1 MKKLHRVI
9 VCGSAILAGVLLAG
23 GAGSLSLC
31 ASASAAEA
39 TPAETL
45 NNGSVLELQKL
56 NLGDAVIID
65 KIKASK
71 CDFDVSVNG
80 LKQLK
85 EAQVSDAIIQ
95 AMIAT
100 KSPAAGAGAAKA
112 AAPGDPNDPKAAHD
126 VGVWLCEENNGQKK
140 MTKLE
145 PESLRMWMGGGPFGG
160 ASRAVLT
167 GLKASLQISARRPVF
182 YMYFGEGGQ
191 GIMGST
197 SPNELP
203 LARFDLKPKTQ
214 ERLLIVGSVAPFAG
228 YNSGI
233 KRESL
238 RAVDEDKVATSIY
251 KITPKEDL
259 ADGEYGFCYT
269 AAGGMGAVGRMFCF
283 GVHAK

>member
-1 MKKLHRVI
+1 M
-9 VCGSAILAGVLLAG
+9 LAGLLLAG
-23 GAGSLSLC
+23 GTGSLSLC

-39 TPAETL
+39 SPETL
-45 NNGSVLELQKL
+45 SNGSVIELQKL
-56 NLGDAVIID
+56 NLGDGVILD

-71 CDFDVSVNG
+71 CDFDVSIDG
-80 LKQLK
+80 LKQMK
-85 EAQVSDAIIQ
+85 AAGVSDAVIQ

-100 KSPAAGAGAAKA
+100 KAPAAGGGGASV

-126 VGVWLCEENNGQKK
+126 VGVWLCEESNGQKK

-145 PESLRMWMGGGPFGG
+145 PESFRMWMGGGPFGG

-167 GLKASLQISARRPVF
+167 GLAASRQVSARRPVF
-182 YMYFGEGGQ
+182 YMYFGENGQ

-197 SPNELP
+197 SPSELP
-203 LARFDLKPKTQ
+203 LAKFDLKPKTQ

-233 KRESL
+233 KKESL
-238 RAVDEDKVATSIY
+238 RAIDQEKVAANIY
-251 KITPKEDL
+251 KITPKDDL

-269 AAGGMGAVGRMFCF
+269 SAGGMGAVGKMYCF
-283 GVHAK
+283 GVHTK